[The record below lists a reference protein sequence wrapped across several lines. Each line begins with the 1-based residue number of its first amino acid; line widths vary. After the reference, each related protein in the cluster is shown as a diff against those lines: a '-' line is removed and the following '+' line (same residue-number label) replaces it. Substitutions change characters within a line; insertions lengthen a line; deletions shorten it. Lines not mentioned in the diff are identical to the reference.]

1 MPIDR
6 ASAIKLGSFV
16 GVAAV
21 AGACHHFKLG
31 EGATDLLGTVL
42 TLLGSGAHAL
52 VGHLGVDLL
61 AKIAG
66 HGGADHARGQ
76 QNRDLHRLMGETIAR
91 ILERESE
98 RALSPERGANYL

>member
-16 GVAAV
+16 GIAAV

-42 TLLGSGAHAL
+42 TLLGSGTHAL
-52 VGHLGVDLL
+52 DGHLGKDLL
-61 AKIAG
+61 GKIAG
-66 HGGADHARGQ
+66 HGSAGRARGV
-76 QNRDLHRLMGETIAR
+76 QNRDLHRLMGETVAR
-91 ILERESE
+91 IQERESD
-98 RALSPERGANYL
+98 RALSPEHGAD